1 MSFIL
6 STQMD
11 EYIEERTTPQ
21 IPVLQELDR
30 ETHIEFHLP
39 QMLSGTV
46 QGRFLEMVSK
56 MMRPMRILEI
66 GTFTGYSAICLA
78 LGLAEGGK
86 LITIDINE
94 ELEDTVLKY
103 IERAGMSDK
112 IEFLIGQAK
121 EIIPS
126 LEGEFDM
133 VFIDADKLNYHAY
146 YDLVFHKLKMGGF
159 ILADNVL
166 WGGKVVEGCADKD
179 TRALIA
185 FSDKVHNDDRV
196 ENVMLSIRDG
206 IMMARKIKD

>member
-78 LGLAEGGK
+78 LGLADGGK
-86 LITIDINE
+86 LTTIDINE

-112 IEFLIGQAK
+112 IEFLVGEAK
-121 EIIPS
+121 EIIPG
-126 LEGEFDM
+126 LEGGFDM
-133 VFIDADKLNYHAY
+133 VFIDADKLNYHTY
-146 YDLVFHKLKMGGF
+146 YDLVFPKLKMGGF

-166 WGGKVVEGCADKD
+166 WGGKVVDGGTDKD